1 MRRVTAYE
9 MPSATCALCQQPRS
23 DIAVMVDSGTR
34 VGFSAHKMCFLLLT
48 AAIRSDVHDEGFDR
62 LRLAWEARDARWEAL
77 RQAGDALFTA
87 VDALAQLREL
97 PSLVTALSGWQAA
110 RAAVKSREEL
120 T

>member
-1 MRRVTAYE
+1 MKTNIQAQ
-9 MPSATCALCQQPRS
+9 CDALNEEC
-23 DIAVMVDSGTR
+23 
-34 VGFSAHKMCFLLLT
+34 
-48 AAIRSDVHDEGFDR
+48 ER
-62 LRLAWEARDARWEAL
+62 LRSENTRLQEWVLALNDAGWSRVLLAAEARDSAREAL

-110 RAAVKSREEL
+110 SAAVKSREEL